1 MKTKKELEELNK
13 QQQDKEM
20 NKLDSEIKFNE
31 KEFWEKRTKTYL
43 EETKHIDE
51 WYKKDN

>member
-1 MKTKKELEELNK
+1 MDKFENKK
-13 QQQDKEM
+13 
-20 NKLDSEIKFNE
+20 KFNE